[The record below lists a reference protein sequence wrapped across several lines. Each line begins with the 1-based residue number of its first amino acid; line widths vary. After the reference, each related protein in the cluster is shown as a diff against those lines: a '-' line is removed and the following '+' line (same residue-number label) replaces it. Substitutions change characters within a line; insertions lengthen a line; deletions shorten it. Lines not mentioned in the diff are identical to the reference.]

1 MQKIKI
7 NYNLDNQIL
16 NFDISELLGDTVK
29 EKYESLYV
37 KFIKISTGYLNEG
50 ANSVQLIMPPYLTDG
65 FMRNRVNQIG
75 RVFIGNL
82 NMRWKV
88 YQDSELDP
96 DSIQIESNI
105 GTTTLVF
112 NGLYKFVDS
121 ILKF

>member
-37 KFIKISTGYLNEG
+37 KFIKISSGYLNEG